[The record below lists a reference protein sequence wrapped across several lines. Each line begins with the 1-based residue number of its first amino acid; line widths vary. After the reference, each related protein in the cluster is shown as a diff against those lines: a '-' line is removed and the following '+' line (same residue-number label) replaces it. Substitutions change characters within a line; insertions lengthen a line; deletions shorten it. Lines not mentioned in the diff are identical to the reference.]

1 MIWVIFDWKRKRTRH
16 LILEH
21 EGNWPQ
27 LWTSN
32 TKLKRWPAATAL
44 PSALFSLPVDEE
56 RSRLDRTRTVHA
68 LRHTA
73 QLFLKT
79 PNIDQTF
86 CSLSVEVAMPQEP
99 CPLPTVKA
107 PTHKRAAENT
117 QHRPQGLPAQ
127 GPLCDSSVMREGQFQ
142 LVQWL
147 L

>member
-1 MIWVIFDWKRKRTRH
+1 MKETGLSCEQATRSLRADPRQRH
-16 LILEH
+16 FLRR
-21 EGNWPQ
+21 
-27 LWTSN
+27 S
-32 TKLKRWPAATAL
+32 
-44 PSALFSLPVDEE
+44 SLPVDEE
-56 RSRLDRTRTVHA
+56 RSRLDRTRTAPA

-107 PTHKRAAENT
+107 PTHKRTAEKT

-127 GPLCDSSVMREGQFQ
+127 GPLRNSSVMREGQFQ